1 MFCHWN
7 WIEDILQ
14 VFFESHVNVENVTVW
29 VSNSQSRANE
39 LTANEYKVTIGN
51 DSASLSSGSINAA
64 DENLCGSFHDG
75 KL

>member
-1 MFCHWN
+1 MGRYF
-7 WIEDILQ
+7 Q
-14 VFFESHVNVENVTVW
+14 VSFASHVNVENVTVW

-51 DSASLSSGSINAA
+51 DSARLSGDNINAI
-64 DENLCGSFHDG
+64 DENLCGTFHDG

>member
-1 MFCHWN
+1 M
-7 WIEDILQ
+7 
-14 VFFESHVNVENVTVW
+14 ENVTVW

-51 DSASLSSGSINAA
+51 DSASLSVGNNNAA